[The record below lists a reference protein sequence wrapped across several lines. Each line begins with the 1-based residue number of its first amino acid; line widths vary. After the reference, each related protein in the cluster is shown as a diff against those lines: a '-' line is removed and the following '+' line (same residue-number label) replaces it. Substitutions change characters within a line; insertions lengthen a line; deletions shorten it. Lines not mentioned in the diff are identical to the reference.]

1 MFYSVII
8 ATPGMSMDNHY
19 VKSLINTVK
28 HLDDNNISWLWVN
41 DYSSHVGQAR
51 QRVADQILD
60 YTYNKVIWIDSD
72 IDWTVEEFMRLYESE
87 HDLIGGCYLSTGG
100 HIAAQN
106 LLGFSLTVNDLDG
119 EVQNISSCGFGFLA
133 MRYGILE
140 KLDTPFHS
148 LGNVLNEDVA
158 FCLRAKEQLN
168 VDTMLDTSIRLAHFK
183 TVPLIP

>member
-1 MFYSVII
+1 MFYDVII
-8 ATPGMSMDNHY
+8 ATPGEAIDSHY
-19 VKSLINTVK
+19 VKSLMNTVK
-28 HLDDNNISWLWVN
+28 YLDDSNISWLWIN
-41 DYSSHVGQAR
+41 DFSSHVGQAR
-51 QRVADQILD
+51 QRVVDQILD
-60 YTYNKVIWIDSD
+60 HTYNKVIWIDSD
-72 IDWTVEEFMRLYESE
+72 IDWTIEEFMRLYESE

-100 HIAAQN
+100 HIAAQD

-119 EVQNISSCGFGFLA
+119 EIQKVSSCGFGFLA

-148 LGNVLNEDVA
+148 LGSVLNEDVA

-168 VDTMLDTSIRLAHFK
+168 VNIMLDTSIRLAHFK